1 MQDGRYSA
9 RLPSRWKTIGVK
21 GGVWLL
27 AKTYTTRSGDTWDL
41 IAYEQMGYCRY
52 VDLLMDVNRMHV
64 HTGIFATGTV
74 LAISQIPAD
83 GRTKNLPPWR
93 R

>member
-1 MQDGRYSA
+1 M
-9 RLPSRWKTIGVK
+9 K

-52 VDLLMDVNRMHV
+52 VDLLMDVNRMH
-64 HTGIFATGTV
+64 
-74 LAISQIPAD
+74 S
-83 GRTKNLPPWR
+83 GRRAHKESAAVEEVEHEGAAGKGQMHL
-93 R
+93 